1 MSAPFSI
8 GTRILGGGAAVLLL
22 FLAVG
27 FLLPG
32 TWSAERS
39 AVMSVP
45 PSAIFPLLDS
55 PEGWRRWTPWPDSG
69 LVAAGP
75 ARGPGSRMEWSSRDL
90 GDGFFEIVDIR
101 DDVSVT
107 YHVEV
112 QGGAMRTEGR
122 IDLEEVPEGT
132 RVTWLE
138 EGDFGPNPL
147 MGYWARFMD
156 GAQEAEME
164 KGLVRL
170 EKAAGEEATGTAP
183 PGSMPEGA
191 ASRGPSD
198 PGVRPAVW
206 PR

>member
-1 MSAPFSI
+1 MSAPFGF
-8 GTRILGGGAAVLLL
+8 GTRILGGGAAVLVL

-39 AVMSVP
+39 AVLSVP

-55 PEGWRRWTPWPDSG
+55 PEGWRGWTPWPEEG
-69 LVAAGP
+69 LVAEGP
-75 ARGPGSRMEWSSRDL
+75 PRGPGSRLRWSSRDL
-90 GDGFFEIVDIR
+90 GDGFFQIVDAR
-101 DDVSVT
+101 PDASVT

-122 IDLEEVPEGT
+122 IDLEEVAGGT
-132 RVTWLE
+132 RVTWRE
-138 EGDFGPNPL
+138 EGDFGWNPL
-147 MGYWARFMD
+147 MGYWARLMD
-156 GAQEAEME
+156 RAQEAEME

-170 EKAAGEEATGTAP
+170 EETAQGKRTKTAP

-191 ASRGPSD
+191 AS
-198 PGVRPAVW
+198 
-206 PR
+206 